1 MSLMGIICASDTERD
16 PFLKWM
22 KQVSKTKAAVLEF
35 YQGTL
40 SGVPVVVVYS
50 GVCKVSAAIAA
61 QLLITM
67 FHVDGIIN
75 SGTAGGMDEK
85 VRLFDTVV
93 GEYVAYHNVAD
104 DGLTEFHP
112 WLAPVYFRVDSRLVD
127 LAREVGRTAHY
138 PVLCGKIVTG
148 ESFIEENRRKKP
160 RPLLYARG
168 RGCLSI
174 GKRHQGKKRVET
186 FQGQLAWGGSLG
198 GGAKSDGRAEKAAAD
213 PGDHPQIAH
222 THRDEG
228 RSGVPGEHLLRGL
241 QQSQHVVAAA
251 GHDGDFQEICAQFLH
266 AAQAA
271 HQLVLGRRFFKIV
284 AGEHNAY
291 AGAVGSGN

>member
-148 ESFIEENRRKKP
+148 ESFIEENRRKRTASPAVCKG
-160 RPLLYARG
+160 AR
-168 RGCLSI
+168 LFI
-174 GKRHQGKKRVET
+174 H
-186 FQGQLAWGGSLG
+186 W
-198 GGAKSDGRAEKAAAD
+198 EKASGKEAC
-213 PGDHPQIAH
+213 GD
-222 THRDEG
+222 
-228 RSGVPGEHLLRGL
+228 VPRAVG
-241 QQSQHVVAAA
+241 
-251 GHDGDFQEICAQFLH
+251 
-266 AAQAA
+266 
-271 HQLVLGRRFFKIV
+271 LGRKLGWRRQK
-284 AGEHNAY
+284 
-291 AGAVGSGN
+291 